1 LKILLV
7 NNTIDPVTGGGS
19 ANRTIQVA
27 EALINC
33 YGVECTVLSTDCGFD
48 GDIKNLNDKIRIV
61 QLPCINDRYYIPL
74 FNWKRLKDLLSKV
87 DAIHLMSHWSILNAI
102 IYVFARLY
110 KKPYTFCP
118 AGTLHIYGRSSLLKK
133 CYNFVIGKRIIKN
146 AYRCIAIT
154 ELEKQDFLKYDIPEE
169 KLIII
174 PNGIDS
180 EIFYP
185 NYDASFKFQQRFNL
199 INIPYVLYMGRLNM
213 IKGVDIL
220 LNAYKDFFVNFPD
233 LHLVLAGPDEGLGGS
248 LIKEIKKY
256 SLEKTVHLVG
266 YIEGDDK
273 VGAYTGAKLLVVPSR
288 REAMS
293 IVALEAGACGTP
305 VILTTECG
313 FDEVKEV
320 GCKVVQPLPNE
331 LSSGIQNMLS
341 APNDLKKVGNNLREL
356 ILRQYT
362 WKKTAEKYFIIS
374 GLTTEVSEC
383 Y

>member
-1 LKILLV
+1 MKILLV

-74 FNWKRLKDLLSKV
+74 FNWKKLKDLLSKV

-233 LHLVLAGPDEGLGGS
+233 LHLVLAGPDEGLGSS
-248 LIKEIKKY
+248 LIKGIKKF

-266 YIEGDDK
+266 YIEGNDK

-305 VILTTECG
+305 VIMTTECG

-320 GCKVVQPLPNE
+320 GCKVVLPLLMN
-331 LSSGIQNMLS
+331 
-341 APNDLKKVGNNLREL
+341 
-356 ILRQYT
+356 
-362 WKKTAEKYFIIS
+362 
-374 GLTTEVSEC
+374 
-383 Y
+383 

>member
-1 LKILLV
+1 MPPRPGPRGKTRPGFRERWL
-7 NNTIDPVTGGGS
+7 P
-19 ANRTIQVA
+19 Q
-27 EALINC
+27 
-33 YGVECTVLSTDCGFD
+33 TVFW
-48 GDIKNLNDKIRIV
+48 KIRI
-61 QLPCINDRYYIPL
+61 
-74 FNWKRLKDLLSKV
+74 
-87 DAIHLMSHWSILNAI
+87 
-102 IYVFARLY
+102 
-110 KKPYTFCP
+110 
-118 AGTLHIYGRSSLLKK
+118 
-133 CYNFVIGKRIIKN
+133 
-146 AYRCIAIT
+146 
-154 ELEKQDFLKYDIPEE
+154 EDFLKYDIPEE

-174 PNGIDS
+174 PNGINS

-185 NYDASFKFQQRFNL
+185 NYDASFKFRQRFNL
-199 INIPYVLYMGRLNM
+199 INIPYILYMGRLNM
-213 IKGVDIL
+213 IKGPDIL
-220 LNAYKDFFVNFPD
+220 LNAYKDVFVNFPD
-233 LHLVLAGPDEGLGGS
+233 LHLVLAGPDEGLGIS

-266 YIEGDDK
+266 YIEGNDK

-331 LSSGIQNMLS
+331 LSYGIQNMLS
-341 APNDLKKVGNNLREL
+341 EQNDLKKVGNNLREL

-374 GLTTEVSEC
+374 SFVENS
-383 Y
+383 